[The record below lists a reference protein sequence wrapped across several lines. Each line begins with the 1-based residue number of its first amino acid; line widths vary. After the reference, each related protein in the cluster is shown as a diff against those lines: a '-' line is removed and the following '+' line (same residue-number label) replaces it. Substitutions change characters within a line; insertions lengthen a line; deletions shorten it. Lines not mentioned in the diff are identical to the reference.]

1 MSKENNTKTSREGL
15 TVVLLLS
22 VVLITIG
29 TISYL
34 YPEKIQFA
42 GFCRTVGVVMIAFG
56 LVKAALYLVRGEY
69 RNITNYDFTIGLI
82 VASLG
87 ACGITAAEQLGENG
101 VQFMGILILIDA
113 VIMIQYA
120 LQIRIMDGK
129 MFPFAMV
136 VAVAVYVFA
145 LTAVTEPKGIFY
157 RNEPLFSIL
166 TAVSGVLGLVSMCLV
181 WFRSRNL
188 ALEEERDARRILE
201 DEPVADIP
209 AQESIPEADDTAVEQ
224 GIAETESKTQDF

>member
-1 MSKENNTKTSREGL
+1 MHKEKNNKTKSSMEGL

-22 VVLITIG
+22 IVLIAIG
-29 TISYL
+29 AISFL
-34 YPEKIQFA
+34 YPERVQFA
-42 GFCRTVGVVMIAFG
+42 GFCRTMGVVMIAFG
-56 LVKAALYLVRGEY
+56 LVKAGLYLARGEY

-87 ACGITAAEQLGENG
+87 VCGITAAEQLGENG
-101 VQFMGILILIDA
+101 VQFMGILVLIDA

-129 MFPFAMV
+129 VFPFAMAT
-136 VAVAVYVFA
+136 AVGVYVFA
-145 LTAVTEPKGIFY
+145 LLAIIEPANIFHT
-157 RNEPLFSIL
+157 NESLFSIL

-188 ALEEERDARRILE
+188 TREEERDARRILE
-201 DEPVADIP
+201 EEPVVD
-209 AQESIPEADDTAVEQ
+209 EEE
-224 GIAETESKTQDF
+224 EKNQDFLQ